1 MEDFKY
7 KYFIAGSTRN
17 RENILKVCNIFE
29 DLDIPHYCFLK
40 NKESHIEAGLDVNDE
55 NLADTFESLPLN
67 SEQVKIIF
75 RNDLEGEKASES
87 FLLVLPAGKSA
98 HIEAG
103 IAYGLGKKCYA
114 LGEYDV
120 TDSLYSIFERIF
132 KDKEELEEFLKNK

>member
-87 FLLVLPAGKSA
+87 FLLVLPAGKS
-98 HIEAG
+98 
-103 IAYGLGKKCYA
+103 
-114 LGEYDV
+114 V
-120 TDSLYSIFERIF
+120 NFP
-132 KDKEELEEFLKNK
+132 KE